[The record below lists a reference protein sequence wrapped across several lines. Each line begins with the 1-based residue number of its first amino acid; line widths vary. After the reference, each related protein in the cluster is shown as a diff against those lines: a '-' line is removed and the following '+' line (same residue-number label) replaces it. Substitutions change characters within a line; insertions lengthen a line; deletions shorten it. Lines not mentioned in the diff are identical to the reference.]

1 MKYHA
6 RYLILLAGAVACSSG
21 GGDTTAP
28 PTTGSL
34 TVTITVPAGVTAN
47 VSVTGPGNF
56 AQTLNA
62 TTTIGALV
70 PGSYTV
76 RADAAAGA
84 DPIVG
89 IPYSGAVT
97 GSPATVVANA
107 TADASVTYTQ
117 RATAG
122 YLWVANIGADKISG
136 FTSAQLA
143 ASGTPVPAVS
153 LSIKGSKIAVDAS
166 GGMWV
171 SSYQRDTLYYF
182 TQAQLLAGGSPLP
195 TRRIGT
201 KSGSLSQP
209 TGLAFDAQ
217 GDLWVANRA
226 NNTLVE
232 YTPSQLAA
240 TGAPVPTST
249 VTSVFNFMATPWG
262 IGFDAHGTLWVA
274 SFADSV
280 VVGYSAAQLA
290 TGGAITPIGGISNTA
305 GHGTFGVAFDA
316 AGNLWVAAILGQIS
330 KFTPDQLTSLGAPV
344 PSVVIS
350 GSGLLGPVAFAFDAS
365 GSLWVADELGAQL
378 VKYTTSQLAAG
389 GSPVPAVIIHN
400 TGGSVQ
406 QPTDLAFSPHAA
418 ALPIH

>member
-1 MKYHA
+1 MG
-6 RYLILLAGAVACSSG
+6 L
-21 GGDTTAP
+21 
-28 PTTGSL
+28 
-34 TVTITVPAGVTAN
+34 
-47 VSVTGPGNF
+47 
-56 AQTLNA
+56 
-62 TTTIGALV
+62 
-70 PGSYTV
+70 
-76 RADAAAGA
+76 
-84 DPIVG
+84 
-89 IPYSGAVT
+89 
-97 GSPATVVANA
+97 
-107 TADASVTYTQ
+107 
-117 RATAG
+117 
-122 YLWVANIGADKISG
+122 LWVASIGSNKISG

-143 ASGTPVPAVS
+143 ASGTPVPTVS
-153 LSIKGSKIAVDAS
+153 LSIKGSKIAVNAS

-171 SSYQRDTLYYF
+171 SYYQRDTLYYF

-201 KSGSLSQP
+201 NGGSLSQP

-217 GDLWVANRA
+217 GDLWVANRS

-232 YTPSQLAA
+232 YTPSQPRGDWRP
-240 TGAPVPTST
+240 GADQHGHIGLQFHGHTLGV
-249 VTSVFNFMATPWG
+249 
-262 IGFDAHGTLWVA
+262 GFDAHGTLWVA

-350 GSGLLGPVAFAFDAS
+350 GGGLLGPVSLAFNAS
-365 GSLWVADELGAQL
+365 GSLWVADEIGGQL
-378 VKYTTSQLAAG
+378 IKYTTAQLASG

-418 ALPIH
+418 GLPIH